1 MGGCVVHLV
10 TGPFCQPSLDLCVFV
25 GGVIIDNQM
34 HVEVGGYVSVNV
46 PEKGQ
51 EFLMPVTALTAAQDG
66 AGGHVQSGKQRSGPV
81 SDVVVRHPLDV
92 AQSPAAT
99 TAMSVPGPGFGSS
112 HRHTGPRHGR
122 EGSDISRRY
131 RSPFR

>member
-1 MGGCVVHLV
+1 MHLV

-66 AGGHVQSGKQRSGPV
+66 AGGHVQRGKQRSGPV

-92 AQSPAAT
+92 AQSQRQQRLCPFQGLDLGLLIDT
-99 TAMSVPGPGFGSS
+99 QD
-112 HRHTGPRHGR
+112 HGMVGR
-122 EGSDISRRY
+122 GSDISRRY
-131 RSPFR
+131 RAPFR